1 MVSLIDASKYS
12 ISVAI
17 GLATINVVWVVTSDA
32 FNFVDEWKT
41 TLVSTDGD
49 EVNQICKTD
58 QNYP

>member
-32 FNFVDEWKT
+32 FNFVDEGKT

-49 EVNQICKTD
+49 DVNQICKID